1 MLKQLQKRKSEGFTI
16 IEVLIVLAIA
26 GLIMVVVFL
35 AVPALQ
41 RSGRNNALNTDA
53 NNTLTAVGNYVSNNN
68 GTLPTAASLAANTIK
83 ISGPAGS
90 NAETAKVDSGTAS
103 VTFYSGTQLATTTAG
118 AIMVVTGKDAQCNS
132 TASGLAAVGGAGTA
146 SPRSYAVL
154 YVAESV
160 SGNILKCVGA

>member
-1 MLKQLQKRKSEGFTI
+1 MLKQFQKHKSDGFTI

-53 NNTLTAVGNYVSNNN
+53 NNVLTAVGNYVSNNN
-68 GTLPTAASLAANTIK
+68 GTLPTSVSLSGTTVT
-83 ISGPAGS
+83 ISGAAGS
-90 NAETAKVDSGTAS
+90 NSETAKVDTGLSAASLITAATNAVTTSSSTGTL
-103 VTFYSGTQLATTTAG
+103 Q
-118 AIMVVTGKDAQCNS
+118 VVTGSAAVCNG
-132 TASGLAAVGGAGTA
+132 TASGLGGSG

-154 YVAESV
+154 YVAESG
-160 SGNILKCVGA
+160 SGNIVKCVGA